1 VSTKEPFQKLTSVG
15 LVLAEDGRKMSKS
28 LGNVIT
34 PDEIV
39 KEYGADT
46 LRLYEAFMGPFENT
60 ISWDPT
66 SINGV
71 YKFLNRVWE
80 LICKEEGKSVESRF
94 EIALNKLVKKVASD
108 IEAMKF
114 NTAVAAAMEFINLTY
129 HHRLTSDQKKKFLI
143 VLAPFAP
150 HITEELWSQIGEK
163 YSIHKQSWPAIDN
176 KFLEEDEVSVA
187 VQVNGKVR
195 DILLIQKDMISNK
208 EVVEKMAK
216 ESQKAA
222 KFLEGK
228 SVKKVVY
235 VPGKIISFVLSSS

>member
-1 VSTKEPFQKLTSVG
+1 
-15 LVLAEDGRKMSKS
+15 M
-28 LGNVIT
+28 
-34 PDEIV
+34 
-39 KEYGADT
+39 
-46 LRLYEAFMGPFENT
+46 
-60 ISWDPT
+60 
-66 SINGV
+66 
-71 YKFLNRVWE
+71 
-80 LICKEEGKSVESRF
+80 
-94 EIALNKLVKKVASD
+94 
-108 IEAMKF
+108 
-114 NTAVAAAMEFINLTY
+114 TY